1 MKPRKDSA
9 DSGAGSGCMARLVR
23 CSSFSVLHGKRSAVG
38 RDRIDGGTDTRS
50 ICHDAGWGVN
60 QSAKSKR
67 VKMRLRYAWV
77 ELKVTCDLVYRES
90 LICIKEMKEDAAA
103 IIVQPIIIAGR
114 ITHLTAQLFVLGFK
128 LRNAE
133 RRIIKLLVEQRD
145 LRGQKVDN
153 VLAESRCCGDSKNVF
168 GGIAQVHI
176 DSSTNVKVHT
186 PLPASASDET
196 GVKP

>member
-1 MKPRKDSA
+1 MSA
-9 DSGAGSGCMARLVR
+9 PDHIFM
-23 CSSFSVLHGKRSAVG
+23 
-38 RDRIDGGTDTRS
+38 
-50 ICHDAGWGVN
+50 
-60 QSAKSKR
+60 
-67 VKMRLRYAWV
+67 
-77 ELKVTCDLVYRES
+77 LK
-90 LICIKEMKEDAAA
+90 KMKEDAAA

-176 DSSTNVKVHT
+176 YSSTNAKEQQ
-186 PLPASASDET
+186 PERSAPDA
-196 GVKP
+196 